1 MSDSTKQ
8 SIIKSASK
16 LFATKGYEGTSIREL
31 AEASGVNVASINY
44 YFGSKQGLFEEM
56 VKDFADNKVS
66 SITPLLEGPK
76 SQEEFRIR
84 LSMFMKQFIH
94 LATSDREHFRMINKN
109 LDTFFQ
115 LSPEGFEKTFFKI
128 HEKFHEF
135 VAFAQ
140 KHGVL
145 RDDLD
150 SEMITQILFGNLIE
164 FVRAGDIRTCFAKG
178 NIDDPEYCEL
188 YIQTL
193 IDSYLNGVGKHA

>member
-115 LSPEGFEKTFFKI
+115 LSPEGFEKTFF
-128 HEKFHEF
+128 
-135 VAFAQ
+135 
-140 KHGVL
+140 
-145 RDDLD
+145 
-150 SEMITQILFGNLIE
+150 
-164 FVRAGDIRTCFAKG
+164 
-178 NIDDPEYCEL
+178 PE
-188 YIQTL
+188 
-193 IDSYLNGVGKHA
+193 